1 MFLMM
6 AQANQEPSESYSPRA
21 NEAQCPDNDTE
32 FVSEVPLQASV
43 QATDDGGSS
52 AAVYP
57 SLRQPTT
64 ECPHL
69 NPHALVVQS
78 LGISTSMQLVD
89 SSVQFV
95 DCFPFP
101 DTDFPLSVEESQE
114 GISGAS
120 RIVVSTGFTF
130 NYEQVKFQERHVWVS
145 KDQMH
150 HITTDQP
157 MEDQPM
163 EVQPM
168 EDQPM
173 EDQPMEDQP
182 SPSSH
187 TCTGELELKAVTS
200 NGTVIWKIPD
210 ITRQRSEAIE
220 GKTQCL
226 YSPYFYTVCGCKVCL
241 RLYLN
246 GDGMGKGTHISL
258 FIDCDK
264 LPFKRKISL
273 TLIDQK
279 QIKHPISQVLK
290 PPAPQMDNSQS
301 EMNIASGFP
310 MFAKQAALDSNSYLH
325 NDCMYLKCSAS

>member
-1 MFLMM
+1 M
-6 AQANQEPSESYSPRA
+6 AQAKQEPSETCSPRA
-21 NEAQCPDNDTE
+21 ISETQCPDNDCE
-32 FVSEVPLQASV
+32 YISEVPLQPSV
-43 QATDDGGSS
+43 EATHDGGSS

-64 ECPHL
+64 ECPNL

-89 SSVQFV
+89 SSSEHFVSQV
-95 DCFPFP
+95 DCPPLP
-101 DTDFPLSVEESQE
+101 DLDCSYSVQESQE
-114 GISGAS
+114 GMSGTS
-120 RIVVSTGFTF
+120 RIVVSTDGFTF
-130 NYEQVKFQERHVWVS
+130 NYEQVELQERHVWIS
-145 KDQMH
+145 EDD
-150 HITTDQP
+150 ITRDP
-157 MEDQPM
+157 
-163 EVQPM
+163 
-168 EDQPM
+168 
-173 EDQPMEDQP
+173 QPMEDQP
-182 SPSSH
+182 SPPKH

-226 YSPYFYTVCGCKVCL
+226 YSPYFHTECGCKVCL

-246 GDGMGKGTHISL
+246 GDGTGKGTHISL
-258 FIDCDK
+258 FIDCDR
-264 LPFKRKISL
+264 PRRQSFKRKILL

-279 QIKHPISQVLK
+279 QRKRNISQVLK
-290 PPAPQMDNSQS
+290 PAAQQMDNSQS

-310 MFAKQAALDSNSYLH
+310 MFAKQGALDSNSYLH